1 MKIKLFAY
9 LLILNFGCFAQQ
21 QSQTKDLDYKYQGA
35 PYYPEQYLRSDD
47 SLKWPIVIDI
57 SIDIKD
63 IKDIDL
69 KNDEFFANLIV
80 SSYSEYDTS
89 YVTIENETIDLSHE
103 ELFAIYLKENDLT
116 GELISDPEYYED
128 SEIYEYLFYDNF
140 KTKRVRRVGAPF
152 DINWNLRDFPFD
164 KQELKFKFTTTLDTT
179 VIKLRPSK
187 IFPSSFNNTLE
198 NLKDG
203 YNVEGLSY
211 NYSYN
216 QDDSNLILISP
227 GERRGIVTE
236 SLEIILTLDRQGSWL
251 FLKLFLGGI
260 ISFLISCLIF
270 LLPIK
275 SRLESKIN
283 LGVGGIFGAIG
294 NRYYVD
300 SVLPEIQVFT
310 KADAISNLVIFMV
323 FLNILVMVL
332 QQSEKTY
339 FPYFQS
345 TKNALYYSI
354 YSFSIIFIA
363 ILLY

>member
-1 MKIKLFAY
+1 MRIKLFAF
-9 LLILNFGCFAQQ
+9 LLLVTLGCFAQQ

-35 PYYPEQYLRSDD
+35 PYYPEEYLRSDD

-187 IFPSSFNNTLE
+187 KFPSSFSNTLE

-203 YNVEGLSY
+203 YNVGGLSY

-216 QDDSNLILISP
+216 QDKSNLILISP

-236 SLEIILTLDRQGSWL
+236 TLEIILTLDRQGSWL

-310 KADAISNLVIFMV
+310 KADAISNLVILMV

>member
-1 MKIKLFAY
+1 LVT
-9 LLILNFGCFAQQ
+9 LGCFAQQ
-21 QSQTKDLDYKYQGA
+21 QSQTIDLDYKYQGE
-35 PYYPEQYLRSDD
+35 PYYPGQSLRSDD
-47 SLKWPIVIDI
+47 SLNWPMVLDI

-63 IKDIDL
+63 IKNIDL
-69 KNDEFFANLIV
+69 KNDEFFAKLIV
-80 SSYSEYDTS
+80 SSYSEYQKS
-89 YVTIENETIDLSHE
+89 YVSLENDTLDLSHE
-103 ELFAIYLKENDLT
+103 ALFAIYIKENNLSDDL
-116 GELISDPEYYED
+116 EPIYYQN
-128 SEIYEYLFYDNF
+128 SENYEYLFYDNF
-140 KTKRVRRVGAPF
+140 KTKSVKLVEAPF

-187 IFPSSFNNTLE
+187 IFPSSYNSNLE

-216 QDDSNLILISP
+216 QDNGDLILISP

-310 KADAISNLVIFMV
+310 KADAVSNLVIFMV

-354 YSFSIIFIA
+354 YSFCIIFIA

>member
-1 MKIKLFAY
+1 MKNI
-9 LLILNFGCFAQQ
+9 QPQ
-21 QSQTKDLDYKYQGA
+21 
-35 PYYPEQYLRSDD
+35 
-47 SLKWPIVIDI
+47 
-57 SIDIKD
+57 
-63 IKDIDL
+63 
-69 KNDEFFANLIV
+69 
-80 SSYSEYDTS
+80 
-89 YVTIENETIDLSHE
+89 H
-103 ELFAIYLKENDLT
+103 
-116 GELISDPEYYED
+116 
-128 SEIYEYLFYDNF
+128 
-140 KTKRVRRVGAPF
+140 
-152 DINWNLRDFPFD
+152 
-164 KQELKFKFTTTLDTT
+164 
-179 VIKLRPSK
+179 
-187 IFPSSFNNTLE
+187 
-198 NLKDG
+198 
-203 YNVEGLSY
+203 
-211 NYSYN
+211 
-216 QDDSNLILISP
+216 
-227 GERRGIVTE
+227 
-236 SLEIILTLDRQGSWL
+236 L

-310 KADAISNLVIFMV
+310 KADAISNLVILMV

>member
-1 MKIKLFAY
+1 MRIKLFAF
-9 LLILNFGCFAQQ
+9 LLLVTLGCFAQQ
-21 QSQTKDLDYKYQGA
+21 QSQTIDLDYKYQGS
-35 PYYPEQYLRSDD
+35 PYYPEEYLRSDD
-47 SLKWPIVIDI
+47 SLKWPIVLDI
-57 SIDIKD
+57 SIDITD

-69 KNDEFFANLIV
+69 KNDEFFANLMV

-89 YVTIENETIDLSHE
+89 YVTIENKPIDLSHE
-103 ELFAIYLKENDLT
+103 ALFAIYLKENDLT
-116 GELISDPEYYED
+116 SESISNNQYYD
-128 SEIYEYLFYDNF
+128 SENYEYLFYDNF

-187 IFPSSFNNTLE
+187 IFPSSYNSNPE

-236 SLEIILTLDRQGSWL
+236 TLEIILTLDRQGSWL

-275 SRLESKIN
+275 GRLESKIN

-310 KADAISNLVIFMV
+310 KADAISNLVILMV

>member
-21 QSQTKDLDYKYQGA
+21 QSQTKDLDYKYQGE
-35 PYYPEQYLRSDD
+35 PYYPGQYLRSDD
-47 SLKWPIVIDI
+47 SLEWPIVLDI

-63 IKDIDL
+63 IKNIDL
-69 KNDEFFANLIV
+69 KDDEFFAKLIV
-80 SSYSEYDTS
+80 SSYSEYQKS
-89 YVTIENETIDLSHE
+89 YVTLENDTLDLSHE
-103 ELFAIYLKENDLT
+103 ELFAIYIKENNLSDDL
-116 GELISDPEYYED
+116 EPIYYQN
-128 SEIYEYLFYDNF
+128 SENNEYLFYDNF
-140 KTKRVRRVGAPF
+140 KTKSVKLVEAPF

-203 YNVEGLSY
+203 YSVEGISY

-216 QDDSNLILISP
+216 QDNSDLILISP

-236 SLEIILTLDRQGSWL
+236 TLEIILTLDRQGSWL

-310 KADAISNLVIFMV
+310 KADAISNLVILMV
-323 FLNILVMVL
+323 FINILVMVL

-354 YSFSIIFIA
+354 YSFIIIFIA

>member
-21 QSQTKDLDYKYQGA
+21 QSQTKDLDYKYQGE
-35 PYYPEQYLRSDD
+35 PYYPGQYLRSDD
-47 SLKWPIVIDI
+47 SLEWPIVLDI

-63 IKDIDL
+63 IKNIDL
-69 KNDEFFANLIV
+69 KDDEFFAKLIV
-80 SSYSEYDTS
+80 SSYSEYERS
-89 YVTIENETIDLSHE
+89 YVTLENDTLDLSHE
-103 ELFAIYLKENDLT
+103 ELFAIYIKENNLSDDL
-116 GELISDPEYYED
+116 EPIYYQN
-128 SEIYEYLFYDNF
+128 SENNEYLFYDNF
-140 KTKRVRRVGAPF
+140 KTKSVKLVEAPF

-203 YNVEGLSY
+203 YSVEGISY

-216 QDDSNLILISP
+216 QDNSDLILISP

-236 SLEIILTLDRQGSWL
+236 TLEIILTLDRQGSWL

-310 KADAISNLVIFMV
+310 KADAISNLVILMV
-323 FLNILVMVL
+323 FINILVMVL

-354 YSFSIIFIA
+354 YSFIIIFIA

>member
-1 MKIKLFAY
+1 MRIKLFAF
-9 LLILNFGCFAQQ
+9 LLLVTLGCFAQQ
-21 QSQTKDLDYKYQGA
+21 QSQTKDLDYKYQGE
-35 PYYPEQYLRSDD
+35 PYYPGEYLRSED
-47 SLKWPIVIDI
+47 SLKWPIVLDI

-63 IKDIDL
+63 IKNIDL
-69 KNDEFFANLIV
+69 KNDEFFADLIV
-80 SSYSEYDTS
+80 SSYSEYERS
-89 YVTIENETIDLSHE
+89 YVTLENEPIDLSHG
-103 ELFAIYLKENDLT
+103 ELFATYIKENDLT
-116 GELISDPEYYED
+116 SESISNNKYYD
-128 SEIYEYLFYDNF
+128 SENYEYLFYDNF

-187 IFPSSFNNTLE
+187 IFPSSYNSNLE

-203 YNVEGLSY
+203 YYVEGLSY

-236 SLEIILTLDRQGSWL
+236 SLEVILTLDRQGSWL

-310 KADAISNLVIFMV
+310 KADAISNLVILMV
-323 FLNILVMVL
+323 FINILVMVL